1 MKGFEKAL
9 QEYESRLFAPF
20 DDERISEDEYEDMMT
35 DLGESLFEEKR
46 LEEIENDK

>member
-9 QEYESRLFAPF
+9 QEYESRMFAPF
-20 DDERISEDEYEDMMT
+20 DDEHMTEDEYEDMMT

-46 LEEIENDK
+46 LKDILK